1 MDAETFHF
9 DGTAVRVARVDG
21 QTWFFAADAAAA
33 LGLSNVRKVISG
45 FPEDEK
51 GVTTG
56 YTLSK
61 GKRGGG
67 AQQMTILSE
76 PGLYRLI
83 FQSRKGRAERFKKWV
98 FAEVLPAVRRT
109 GRYEAEAGRVDEFLA
124 MVSGLQKAGLSAL
137 EAGEN
142 AARWL
147 PRVIGGGGRG
157 RIPGAARLRAESP
170 AHVMQAG
177 EAAEAAAAV
186 CRVAERSGPGEYRL
200 TDILQAA
207 EELKGLT
214 ALPPGRPGETRL
226 GCLLSGLT
234 GRDLGGWQLRRRRA
248 RVSLWQIFP
257 AVASAEAAAA
267 A

>member
-1 MDAETFHF
+1 MS
-9 DGTAVRVARVDG
+9 TAVYKFENHDLRIVVRAG
-21 QTWFFAADAAAA
+21 ATWVVAADAAAA
-33 LGLSNVRKVISG
+33 LGVKQIASLLRA

-51 GVTTG
+51 GMHTMH
-56 YTLSK
+56 TLSK

-147 PRVIGGGGRG
+147 PRVIGGGVRG
-157 RIPGAARLRAESP
+157 RMPGAARLRAESP

-186 CRVAERSGPGEYRL
+186 CRVAELFGPGEYRL